1 MTKEENSETEE
12 LKKEIV
18 IERLRQT
25 SPKVRVS
32 FGGSDKFMDRDE
44 LIEQVKN
51 GTEIGEKIIRVQIAY
66 LQAFKK
72 GLLTGI

>member
-1 MTKEENSETEE
+1 MTQEESLEIDK

-32 FGGSDKFMDRDE
+32 FGGLGKFMDRDD

-51 GTEIGEKIIRVQIAY
+51 GTDIGDKIVKVQIAY
-66 LQAFKK
+66 MQAFKK
-72 GLLTGI
+72 KLLAGA